1 MNEQPD
7 PSAFRH
13 RAPALPKKGPGQY
26 GDGFTVQRVEGGFFV
41 VIESSE
47 HVDQPSGTDGS
58 PVVALLPPAAREQFA
73 RVTHSRRV
81 VAKSLSELVVLL
93 REWTEG
99 STT

>member
-1 MNEQPD
+1 MSDQPE
-7 PSAFRH
+7 PERPKT
-13 RAPALPKKGPGQY
+13 RAPTPPKKGPGQY
-26 GDGFTVQRVEGGFFV
+26 GDGFTIQRVEGGFFV

-47 HVDQPSGTDGS
+47 QVEQPQSEGA
-58 PVVALLPPAAREQFA
+58 PVVQLIPAAAREQFA

-81 VAKSLSELVVLL
+81 VAKSLSELVALL